1 MKFNVI
7 HLHFFTTQHLHV
19 VALTQMEE
27 ALVAL
32 YQCVQTLLTFNK
44 PWTITTLAGKIC
56 VIELTNTFT
65 LTKTPTSDVG
75 GCAEPCMRKDRLFK

>member
-44 PWTITTLAGKIC
+44 PWTITTLARKIC
-56 VIELTNTFT
+56 VIELTQTH
-65 LTKTPTSDVG
+65 SHS
-75 GCAEPCMRKDRLFK
+75 

>member
-1 MKFNVI
+1 MKSNVI

-32 YQCVQTLLTFNK
+32 YQCVQTLIHF
-44 PWTITTLAGKIC
+44 
-56 VIELTNTFT
+56 
-65 LTKTPTSDVG
+65 
-75 GCAEPCMRKDRLFK
+75 